1 MQVPSIPLK
10 IMSKSH
16 SIVAVYPTHLQAEA
30 AVKQLKDSAF
40 DLMKLSIVGRD
51 FQTDEHVIG
60 YYNAGDRVKYWGQ
73 SGLFWGSVWGMLF
86 GSAFFMVPGV
96 GPLIMAGPLVT
107 WLVGILEGAIV
118 VGSLSALGAALYG
131 LGIPE
136 NSILRY
142 ETALKAGKFL
152 LIVNGS
158 VEDILHARNV
168 LGNSAIDSIDEHS
181 AKIELAPALA

>member
-1 MQVPSIPLK
+1 METNEKSNSI
-10 IMSKSH
+10 IAVYQSH
-16 SIVAVYPTHLQAEA
+16 SEAES
-30 AVKQLKDSAF
+30 AVKHLKDSSF
-40 DLMKLSIVGRD
+40 DLTRLSIVGRD

-96 GPLIMAGPLVT
+96 GPLIMAGPIVT

-136 NSILRY
+136 NSILQY
-142 ETALKAGKFL
+142 ETAIKAGKFL
-152 LIVNGS
+152 LIANGS
-158 VEDILHARNV
+158 VTEIQHAKNV
-168 LGNSAIDSIDEHS
+168 LGNSVIESIEEHS
-181 AKIELAPALA
+181 TKTELVPALG